1 MTGIFYQPLV
11 TPEEADAV
19 LIGFPWDGTVSDR
32 PGTRFGPE
40 AIRSATL
47 GIEDY
52 SPYQDRDIAKM
63 KLSDEGD
70 VELPIGDTVLCI
82 DRIREEYR
90 RIAGYGKK
98 CMAFG
103 GEHLVT
109 WPLIEVM
116 HERYGDRL
124 FVIQLDAHADLRT
137 DYLGVKYSHA
147 SVMNL
152 ITNLIGIENTAV
164 VGIRSGSKDEWPI
177 LKRHPHYFGGAQGRL
192 LAELAPWVRE
202 KLAGRA
208 VYVTLDLDV
217 FDPGIMPGTG
227 TPEAGG
233 ISFADFTGFISALDG
248 FDIVGADIVE
258 LAPDYDHSGVSSY
271 LAGVA
276 LRELLLL
283 MGEQS

>member
-11 TPEEADAV
+11 SPEEADAV
-19 LIGFPWDGTVSDR
+19 IIGFPWDGTVSDR

-52 SPYQDRDIAKM
+52 SPYQDRDIANM
-63 KLSDEGD
+63 KLADEGD
-70 VELPIGDTVLCI
+70 IELPLGDTVKCI
-82 DRIREEYR
+82 DSIRGEYA
-90 RIAGYGKK
+90 RIASYGKK
-98 CMAFG
+98 CLALG

-109 WPLIEVM
+109 WPMIEVM
-116 HERYGDRL
+116 RGIYSDNL
-124 FVIQLDAHADLRT
+124 FVIQFDAHADLRT

-152 ITNLIGIENTAV
+152 VTNHIGRENTAAI
-164 VGIRSGSKDEWPI
+164 GIRSGSRDEWPI
-177 LKRHPHYFGGAQGRL
+177 LKMHPNYFGGAQGRPL
-192 LAELAPWVRE
+192 DLFPSWAAQTL
-202 KLAGRA
+202 KGRDI
-208 VYVTLDLDV
+208 YITLDLDV

-233 ISFADFTGFISALDG
+233 ISFADFIAILKALDG
-248 FDIVGADIVE
+248 FNIIGADIVE

-276 LRELLLL
+276 LRELLLM
-283 MGEQS
+283 MGERS